1 MLKKLPT
8 LARPWALVFACAI
21 ALVASSC
28 TTDKTPNGPDDP
40 PAQQSTP
47 NPTPPANN
55 TNATASVTLE
65 VRPNP
70 VPFSGA
76 PITDAASCA
85 GSSNTWFYDQT
96 FTETAGVAV
105 HFTARTDAFDGRVTN
120 NGTADV
126 SVPAKGTATIKSRW
140 CSAASVS
147 HTAKTTWTGTDAN
160 GHTIVAT
167 GGDVQLRSR

>member
-8 LARPWALVFACAI
+8 LVRPWALVFVCMT
-21 ALVASSC
+21 ALVAVSC
-28 TTDKTPNGPDDP
+28 TSDKTPNAPDDP
-40 PAQQSTP
+40 PAPQSAP
-47 NPTPPANN
+47 PPASN
-55 TNATASVTLE
+55 TNATADVSVE

-85 GSSNTWFYDQT
+85 GSPNTWFYDQT
-96 FTETAGVAV
+96 FTEKTGVAV
-105 HFTARTDAFDGRVTN
+105 RFTSRTDMFDGRVTN
-120 NGTADV
+120 NGAADI

-147 HTAKTTWTGTDAN
+147 HTAKTTFTGTDAN
-160 GHTIVAT
+160 GHTIVVT